1 MPDFPT
7 GHFHVAYIQFKNDLE
22 EIYET
27 PYETS
32 PNRTV
37 KNEMIKLIAT
47 VKERILTVANNL

>member
-7 GHFHVAYIQFKNDLE
+7 GHFHVAWIQFKNILE